1 MRESVTELT
10 GRIVIYDTT
19 LRDGAQTEGIL
30 FSSEDKLDV
39 LQALDGFGVD
49 FVEGGWPGSNPTDD
63 EFFKKASQLEL
74 KKTKLVAFGS
84 TRKNDIDPA
93 DDPNL
98 NALVKCG
105 TEWCCIFG
113 KAWDFQ
119 VEEAMG
125 IGLDE
130 NLDLVQD
137 SVRFLVE
144 SGKHVIFDAEHFFDG
159 YRANRKYALNVLKAA
174 ETGGAEWLV
183 LCDTNG
189 GSLPSEVAEAVE
201 EALLSV
207 DVPLGIH
214 AHNDADMATANSI
227 MAVENGCQM
236 VQCTVN
242 GLGERCGNA
251 NLCTV
256 LPSLVYKTGFETTD
270 IDLRNL
276 TTLSRSVGELVNFSP
291 YPNMPYVGEAAFT
304 HKGGIHISAMTR
316 DPHTYEHIDPSLVGN
331 SRKILVSEMAGK
343 ASIVEKL
350 KELGLECGD
359 DTPDITRKIK
369 EMESKGY
376 QFEGADAS
384 FELLVKRL
392 RGEIEPKFTV
402 KSFKIMIDNRLG
414 DMDTEASVKVLNSA
428 GDLEQTAAD
437 GNGPVNALDK
447 ALRKSLKKFFPEI
460 NDMKLTDY
468 KVRTLDA
475 KNATASGVRVLIR
488 STDGKSSWT
497 TVGVSEN
504 VVEASLIALIDAIEY
519 KLMIGE

>member
-1 MRESVTELT
+1 MTE
-10 GRIVIYDTT
+10 RIAVYDTT
-19 LRDGAQTEGIL
+19 LRDGAQTEGVL

-39 LQALDGFGVD
+39 LKALDDFGVD
-49 FVEGGWPGSNPTDD
+49 FIEGGWPSSNPTDD
-63 EFFKKASQLEL
+63 EFFQKVEGLEL
-74 KKTKLVAFGS
+74 KRSKLVAFGS
-84 TRKNDIDPA
+84 TRRPGVNPE

-98 NALVKCG
+98 KALAGCCA
-105 TEWCCIFG
+105 EWCCIYG
-113 KAWDFQ
+113 KSWDFQ
-119 VEEAMG
+119 VEEALG

-159 YRANRKYALNVLKAA
+159 YKSNRKYAINVLKAA

-189 GSLPSEVAEAVE
+189 GSIPSEIAEAVE

-214 AHNDADMATANSI
+214 AHNDTDMATANSLT
-227 MAVENGCQM
+227 AVENGCQM

-242 GLGERCGNA
+242 GMGERCGNA

-256 LPSLVYKTGFETTD
+256 LPNLVYKTGYETSITD
-270 IDLRNL
+270 LKRL
-276 TTLSRSVGELVNFSP
+276 TELSRSIGEIVNINP
-291 YPNMPYVGEAAFT
+291 RPNMPYVGDMAFT
-304 HKGGIHISAMTR
+304 HKGGTHISAVTKNTR
-316 DPHTYEHIDPSLVGN
+316 TYEHIDPSLVGN

-343 ASIVEKL
+343 ASIIEKL
-350 KELGLECGD
+350 KELGLETGD
-359 DTPDITRKIK
+359 DTSDIILKIK

-392 RGEIEPKFTV
+392 RGELESKFTV
-402 KSFKIMIDNRLG
+402 KGFKILIDNRLG
-414 DMDTEASVKVLNSA
+414 EMDTEASVKVLDSE
-428 GDLEQTAAD
+428 GVLEQTAAD

-447 ALRKSLKKFFPEI
+447 ALRKSLMRFYPEI

-468 KVRTLDA
+468 KVRILDE
-475 KNATASGVRVLIR
+475 KSATQAVVRVLIR
-488 STDGKSSWT
+488 STDGKHSWT
-497 TVGVSEN
+497 TVGVSGN
-504 VVEASLIALIDAIEY
+504 VVEASLIALVDALEY

>member
-1 MRESVTELT
+1 MRESVTDLT
-10 GRIVIYDTT
+10 ERIVIYDTT
-19 LRDGAQTEGIL
+19 LRDGAQTESVL

-39 LQALDGFGVD
+39 LKALDDFGVD
-49 FVEGGWPGSNPTDD
+49 LVEGGWPGSNPTDD
-63 EFFKKASQLEL
+63 EFFAKACELKL

-84 TRKNDIDPA
+84 TRKHDLSPA

-98 NALVKCG
+98 RALAECK

-113 KAWDFQ
+113 KSWDFQ
-119 VEEAMG
+119 VEEALG

-189 GSLPSEVAEAVE
+189 GSLPSDIAEIVE

-214 AHNDADMATANSI
+214 AHNDSDMATSNSI
-227 MAVENGCQM
+227 TAVESGCQM

-242 GLGERCGNA
+242 GMGERCGNA
-251 NLCTV
+251 NMCTV
-256 LPSLVYKTGFETTD
+256 LPNLIYKTGFETTD

-276 TTLSRSVGELVNFSP
+276 TALSRSIGEIVNIIP
-291 YPNMPYVGEAAFT
+291 RPNMPYVGESAFT
-304 HKGGIHISAMTR
+304 HKGGTHISAMTKDSR
-316 DPHTYEHIDPSLVGN
+316 TYEHIDPSLVGN
-331 SRKILVSEMAGK
+331 TRKILVSEMAGK

-359 DTPDITRKIK
+359 DTPDITRLIK

-392 RGEIEPKFTV
+392 RGEIQPKFTV
-402 KSFKIMIDNRLG
+402 NSFKIMIDNRLG
-414 DMDTEASVKVLNSA
+414 EMDTEASIKVLDSS
-428 GDLEQTAAD
+428 GSLEQTAAD

-447 ALRKSLKKFFPEI
+447 ALRKSLMKFFPEI
-460 NDMKLTDY
+460 DDMKLTDY
-468 KVRTLDA
+468 KVRTLDE
-475 KNATASGVRVLIR
+475 KSATAAGVRVLIR
-488 STDGKSSWT
+488 STDGKRSWT

-504 VVEASLIALIDAIEY
+504 VVEASLIALVDAIEY